1 RLVQRAGWMGATAAG
16 LAACLVLLT
25 LVGPKACA
33 NPVECANEVSPELA
47 ANYKVSGL
55 PAARVTVEIYSDYQ
69 CPACAAAFLNGPVP
83 QLIDEYVKTGK
94 VRLVRRDYPLPPHRY
109 AKLAARFANAAG
121 RLGYYD
127 TAVAE
132 IFRTQSVWQQDGSLD
147 A

>member
-1 RLVQRAGWMGATAAG
+1 
-16 LAACLVLLT
+16 
-25 LVGPKACA
+25 
-33 NPVECANEVSPELA
+33 
-47 ANYKVSGL
+47 
-55 PAARVTVEIYSDYQ
+55 
-69 CPACAAAFLNGPVP
+69 
-83 QLIDEYVKTGK
+83 

-147 A
+147 AQLQRVLPAGVMERVRQMAHSDRSLDETVTRDLQMGAADQIRQAPSIIVAADGKRQEIAPIPDYARLKSYLDRLLE